1 MNESI
6 ILQNSELKARIHFLG
21 AEVVELSTLTGENI
35 LWEKD
40 DAIWNRTAPNL
51 FPIVGRLL
59 NDTYTWKGKEYTMR
73 QHGFARDQKFEVTQQ
88 TATSV
93 CLLLKAN
100 ASTRLQFPFE
110 FEFEVTYTLEGNQI
124 QVSHCTRNLT
134 ADKMPYSVGGHPGFA
149 LKDKLSN
156 HELQFSNAF
165 QAERCLIEGNY
176 YSGATKTMNIAP
188 ALPLDFSLFAS
199 DALVFK
205 QPPFQSVTLA
215 HTTKGKLVTLHFD
228 SLDAIGFWTKEHAPF
243 FCIEPWWG
251 WADAHSHNG
260 NLAEKDGMHW
270 LNAGEEET
278 LVYWLEVF

>member
-1 MNESI
+1 MESVR
-6 ILQNSELKARIHFLG
+6 LQNGLISARIALLG
-21 AEVVELSTLTGENI
+21 AELIELKKSANDNL

-59 NDTYTWKGKEYTMR
+59 NDSYTWKGEAYTMR
-73 QHGFARDQKFEVTQQ
+73 QHGFARDQEFEVTQQ

-93 CLLLKAN
+93 NLLLKAN
-100 ASTRLQFPFE
+100 PSSRLQFPFE
-110 FEFEVTYTLEGNQI
+110 FEFEITYSLEGNQI
-124 QVSHCTRNLT
+124 QISHCTRNLT
-134 ADKMPYSVGGHPGFA
+134 AEKMPYSVGGHPGFA
-149 LKDKLSN
+149 LKEPLN
-156 HELQFSNAF
+156 QYELHFSNAF

-176 YSGATKTMNIAP
+176 YSGETKTMNIAP
-188 ALPLDFSLFAS
+188 VLPLDFSLFAS

-215 HTTKGKLVTLHFD
+215 HTTKGKLVTLHFE

>member
-1 MNESI
+1 MESVS
-6 ILQNSELKARIHFLG
+6 LQNGIISARIALLG
-21 AEVVELSTLTGENI
+21 AELIELNNSANGTI

-59 NDTYTWKGKEYTMR
+59 NDSYTWKGEAHTMR
-73 QHGFARDQKFEVTQQ
+73 QHGFARDQEFEVTQQ
-88 TATSV
+88 SATSV

-100 ASTRLQFPFE
+100 ISTRIQFPFY
-110 FEFEVTYTLEGNQI
+110 FEFEITYTLEGNQI

-134 ADKMPYSVGGHPGFA
+134 AEKMPYSVGGHPGFA

-156 HELQFSNAF
+156 YELQFSHAF

-176 YSGATKTMNIAP
+176 YSGETKTMSIAP
-188 ALPLDFSLFAS
+188 VLPLDFSLFAS

-205 QPPFQSVTLA
+205 LPSFQSVTLA
-215 HTTKGKLVTLHFD
+215 HATKGKLVTLHFD

-251 WADAHSHNG
+251 WADALSHDG
-260 NLAEKDGMHW
+260 NLAEKDGMHC
-270 LNAGEEET
+270 LDAGEEET
-278 LVYWLEVF
+278 LVYWMEVF

>member
-1 MNESI
+1 MESVS
-6 ILQNSELKARIHFLG
+6 LQNGIISARIALLG
-21 AEVVELSTLTGENI
+21 AELLELNNSANDTI

-40 DAIWNRTAPNL
+40 DAIWNRIAPNL

-59 NDTYTWKGKEYTMR
+59 NDSYKWKGEAYTMR
-73 QHGFARDQKFEVTQQ
+73 QHGFARDQEFEVTQQ
-88 TATSV
+88 TPTSV

-100 ASTRLQFPFE
+100 ISSRIQFPFE
-110 FEFEVTYTLEGNQI
+110 FEFEITYTLEGNQI

-134 ADKMPYSVGGHPGFA
+134 AEKMPYSVGGHPGFA

-156 HELQFSNAF
+156 YELQFSHAF

-176 YSGATKTMNIAP
+176 YSGETKTMSIAP
-188 ALPLDFSLFAS
+188 VLPLDFSLFAS

-205 QPPFQSVTLA
+205 QPSFQSVTLA
-215 HTTKGKLVTLHFD
+215 HATKGKLVTLHFE
-228 SLDAIGFWTKEHAPF
+228 SIDAIGFWTKEHAPF

-251 WADAHSHNG
+251 WADSLNHSG

-270 LNAGEEET
+270 LDAGSEEK
-278 LVYWLEVF
+278 LVYWVEVF

>member
-1 MNESI
+1 MESVS
-6 ILQNSELKARIHFLG
+6 LQNGIISARIALLG
-21 AEVVELSTLTGENI
+21 AELLELNNSANDTI
-35 LWEKD
+35 LWKKD

-59 NDTYTWKGKEYTMR
+59 NDSYTWKGEAHTMR
-73 QHGFARDQKFEVTQQ
+73 QHGFARDQEFEVTQQ
-88 TATSV
+88 SATSV

-100 ASTRLQFPFE
+100 ASTRFQFPFE
-110 FEFEVTYTLEGNQI
+110 FEFEITYTLEGNNIQI
-124 QVSHCTRNLT
+124 SHCTRNLT
-134 ADKMPYSVGGHPGFA
+134 AEKMPYSVGGHPGFA
-149 LKDKLSN
+149 LKEPLN
-156 HELQFSNAF
+156 QYELLFSNAF
-165 QAERCLIEGNY
+165 QAERCIIEGNY

-188 ALPLDFSLFAS
+188 VLPLDFSLFAS
-199 DALVFK
+199 DALVYK
-205 QPPFQSVTLA
+205 QPPFQSVTLSHA
-215 HTTKGKLVTLHFD
+215 TKGKLVTLHFD

-260 NLAEKDGMHW
+260 NLTEKEGMHW